1 MFKVTTRCSILLERL
16 DMTKTNDKDLDA
28 VHSMWTGFL
37 KARPTR
43 KRARRQD
50 TDSEYVPS
58 TTASSSGSE
67 GDTLKTKCNMHVVFF
82 SVMLLCYTTI
92 HGLRFAVTRPFR
104 HFNYRK

>member
-1 MFKVTTRCSILLERL
+1 MFKVTARCSILLERL

-67 GDTLKTKCNMHVVFF
+67 GDTLKTKCYMHVLFLLMFCNVTVLHYNPWVEVCCNTPF
-82 SVMLLCYTTI
+82 ST
-92 HGLRFAVTRPFR
+92 F
-104 HFNYRK
+104 

>member
-1 MFKVTTRCSILLERL
+1 MFTVTARCSILLERL

-58 TTASSSGSE
+58 TTGNSSGSE
-67 GDTLKTKCNMHVVFF
+67 GDRLKTKCYMHVVFF
-82 SVMLLCYTTI
+82 GNVHVLHYNPCVEVCCNTSFST
-92 HGLRFAVTRPFR
+92 F
-104 HFNYRK
+104 